1 MARVKLIRQHMGLTQ
16 AEMATALSTVQGNI
30 TTYENGR
37 ALPEKR
43 AHLLIQFAETRG
55 LVLTYD
61 HIYGDLPLPEVVSVN
76 QEPAHA

>member
-16 AEMATALSTVQGNI
+16 AEMAVALGTVQGNI

-43 AHLLIQFAETRG
+43 AHLLIEFAEARG
-55 LVLTYD
+55 LALTYD
-61 HIYGDLPLPEVVSVN
+61 HIYGTAPLPEVAVP
-76 QEPAHA
+76 EGAHA